1 MKTNRQRVIE
11 LRVKNEA
18 IYTIENNA
26 TVRET
31 AKVFGF
37 SKSTVHQDLT
47 VRLKELDLELYNE
60 VMNIISENKE
70 ERAIRGGKTRWNKL
84 EG

>member
-1 MKTNRQRVIE
+1 MKTNRQRIME

-26 TVRET
+26 TVRQT
-31 AKVFGF
+31 AEQFGF
-37 SKSTVHQDLT
+37 SKSTIHKDLT
-47 VRLKELDLELYNE
+47 VRLKELDLELYKQ
-60 VMNIISENKE
+60 VMFILAENKE
-70 ERAIRGGKTRWNKL
+70 ERASRGGQTRWHKL